1 MNLGIKLMQAVLFGL
16 SKGSLYGLMG
26 LGISLIFRTVDVM
39 NFAHGNSGM
48 FATFV
53 ALSVY
58 LLTGNVILMLLAGA
72 AAGLVLGVLIDKFLM
87 KRVKGLSHSS
97 MLIITLGLLMIIEAL
112 AFAIWGT
119 EPLIFPKVVDRAPLI
134 VRLSKGMLILPAN
147 DLAGA
152 LIALGVSVA
161 LAFFFKYTKFG
172 TAVRA
177 KAQDVVGAQ
186 AVGVNTKS
194 VDAAAWGIG
203 IALSAL
209 VGMLI
214 AYKSSV
220 TPSMMVEMQIYGLTA
235 AVLGGFSSLFGA
247 IVGGLMLGLIQ
258 ETVVTLMSAGFTALN
273 ITSSNPVD
281 YQFSIILI
289 IIIVMLAVKPDGL
302 FASRF
307 KGKV

>member
-1 MNLGIKLMQAVLFGL
+1 MDIKLMQAILFGL
-16 SKGSLYGLMG
+16 TKGSLYGLMG

-53 ALSVY
+53 GLTVY
-58 LLTGNVILMLLAGA
+58 LMTGNIVLTLFSGA
-72 AAGLVLGVLIDKFLM
+72 AAGLILGVLIDKLLM

-112 AFAIWGT
+112 AFLIWGT
-119 EPLIFPKVVDRAPLI
+119 EPLIFPRVIDMSPLI
-134 VRLSKGMLILPAN
+134 VRLSGGILILPAN
-147 DLAGA
+147 DVAA
-152 LIALGVSVA
+152 TLIALGVSLGLA
-161 LAFFFKYTKFG
+161 LFFKFTRFG

-177 KAQDVVGAQ
+177 KAQDVIGAQ
-186 AVGVNTKS
+186 AVGVNVKS

-203 IALSAL
+203 IALAAL

-220 TPSMMVEMQIYGLTA
+220 TPSMMIEMQIYGLTA

-258 ETVVTLMSAGFTALN
+258 DVVVALMAAGFSALN
-273 ITSSNPVD
+273 ITGANPVD

>member
-1 MNLGIKLMQAVLFGL
+1 MSLDIKLMQAILFGL
-16 SKGSLYGLMG
+16 TKGSLYGLMG

-53 ALSVY
+53 GLTVY
-58 LLTGNVILMLLAGA
+58 LMTGNIVLTLVSGA
-72 AAGLVLGVLIDKFLM
+72 TAGLILGVLIDKLLM

-112 AFAIWGT
+112 AFLIWGT
-119 EPLIFPKVVDRAPLI
+119 EPLIFPRVVDMSPLI
-134 VRLSKGMLILPAN
+134 VRLSGGILILPAN
-147 DLAGA
+147 DVAA
-152 LIALGVSVA
+152 TLIALGVSLGLA
-161 LAFFFKYTKFG
+161 LFFKFTRFG

-177 KAQDVVGAQ
+177 KAQDVIGAQ
-186 AVGVNTKS
+186 AVGVNVKS

-203 IALSAL
+203 IALAAL

-220 TPSMMVEMQIYGLTA
+220 TPSMMIEMQIYGLTA

-258 ETVVTLMSAGFTALN
+258 DVVVALMAAGFSALN
-273 ITSSNPVD
+273 ITGANPVD

>member
-1 MNLGIKLMQAVLFGL
+1 MGIKLLQAILFGL
-16 SKGSLYGLMG
+16 TKGSLYGLMG

-53 ALSVY
+53 GLSVY
-58 LLTGNVILMLLAGA
+58 LLTGNIVLTLISGA
-72 AAGLVLGVLIDKFLM
+72 AAGLILGVLIDKLLM

-112 AFAIWGT
+112 AFLIWGT
-119 EPLIFPKVVDRAPLI
+119 EPLIFPRVVDMSPLI
-134 VRLSKGMLILPAN
+134 VRLTGGILILPAN
-147 DLAGA
+147 DVAA
-152 LIALGVSVA
+152 TLIALGVSLGLA
-161 LAFFFKYTKFG
+161 LFFKFTRFG

-186 AVGVNTKS
+186 AVGVNVKS

-203 IALSAL
+203 IALAAL

-258 ETVVTLMSAGFTALN
+258 DVVVALMAAGFSALN
-273 ITSSNPVD
+273 ITGANPVD

>member
-16 SKGSLYGLMG
+16 SKGSLYGLIG

-58 LLTGNVILMLLAGA
+58 LLTGNVVLMLLAGA

>member
-1 MNLGIKLMQAVLFGL
+1 MDIKLLQAILFGL
-16 SKGSLYGLMG
+16 TKGSLYGLMG

-53 ALSVY
+53 GLTVY
-58 LLTGNVILMLLAGA
+58 LLTGNIVLTLLSGA
-72 AAGLVLGVLIDKFLM
+72 AAGLILGVLIDKLLM

-112 AFAIWGT
+112 AFLIWGT
-119 EPLIFPKVVDRAPLI
+119 EPLIFPRVVDMSPLI
-134 VRLSKGMLILPAN
+134 VRLSGGILILPAN
-147 DLAGA
+147 DVAA
-152 LIALGVSVA
+152 TLIALGVSLGLA
-161 LAFFFKYTKFG
+161 LFFKFTRFG

-177 KAQDVVGAQ
+177 KAQDVIGAQ
-186 AVGVNTKS
+186 AVGVNVKS

-220 TPSMMVEMQIYGLTA
+220 TPSMMIEMQIYGLTA

-258 ETVVTLMSAGFTALN
+258 DVVVALMAAGFSALN
-273 ITSSNPVD
+273 ITGANPVD

>member
-1 MNLGIKLMQAVLFGL
+1 MDIKLMQAILFGL
-16 SKGSLYGLMG
+16 TKGSLYGLMG

-53 ALSVY
+53 GLTVY
-58 LLTGNVILMLLAGA
+58 LMTGNIVLTLVSGA
-72 AAGLVLGVLIDKFLM
+72 TAGLILGVLIDKLLM

-112 AFAIWGT
+112 AFLIWGT
-119 EPLIFPKVVDRAPLI
+119 EPLIFPRVIDMSPLI
-134 VRLSKGMLILPAN
+134 VRLSGGILILPAN
-147 DLAGA
+147 DVAA
-152 LIALGVSVA
+152 TLIALGVSLGLA
-161 LAFFFKYTKFG
+161 LFFKFTRFG

-177 KAQDVVGAQ
+177 KAQDVIGAQ
-186 AVGVNTKS
+186 AVGVNVKS

-203 IALSAL
+203 IALAAL

-220 TPSMMVEMQIYGLTA
+220 TPSMMIEMQIYGLTA

-258 ETVVTLMSAGFTALN
+258 DVVVALMAAGFSALN
-273 ITSSNPVD
+273 ITGANPVD

>member
-1 MNLGIKLMQAVLFGL
+1 MSLGIKLLQAILFGL
-16 SKGSLYGLMG
+16 TKGSLYGLMG

-53 ALSVY
+53 GLSVY
-58 LLTGNVILMLLAGA
+58 LLTGNIVLTLISGA
-72 AAGLVLGVLIDKFLM
+72 AAGLILGVLIDKLLM

-112 AFAIWGT
+112 AFLIWGT
-119 EPLIFPKVVDRAPLI
+119 EPLIFPRVVDMSPLI
-134 VRLSKGMLILPAN
+134 VRLTGGILILPAN
-147 DLAGA
+147 DVAA
-152 LIALGVSVA
+152 TLIALGVSLGLA
-161 LAFFFKYTKFG
+161 LFFKFTRFG

-186 AVGVNTKS
+186 AVGVNVKS

-203 IALSAL
+203 IALAAL

-258 ETVVTLMSAGFTALN
+258 DVVVALMAAGFSALN
-273 ITSSNPVD
+273 ITGANPVD

>member
-58 LLTGNVILMLLAGA
+58 LLTGNVVLMLLAGA

-161 LAFFFKYTKFG
+161 LAF
-172 TAVRA
+172 
-177 KAQDVVGAQ
+177 
-186 AVGVNTKS
+186 
-194 VDAAAWGIG
+194 
-203 IALSAL
+203 
-209 VGMLI
+209 
-214 AYKSSV
+214 
-220 TPSMMVEMQIYGLTA
+220 
-235 AVLGGFSSLFGA
+235 
-247 IVGGLMLGLIQ
+247 
-258 ETVVTLMSAGFTALN
+258 
-273 ITSSNPVD
+273 
-281 YQFSIILI
+281 
-289 IIIVMLAVKPDGL
+289 
-302 FASRF
+302 
-307 KGKV
+307 

>member
-1 MNLGIKLMQAVLFGL
+1 MQAVLFGL

-58 LLTGNVILMLLAGA
+58 LLTGNVVLMLLAGA

>member
-1 MNLGIKLMQAVLFGL
+1 MGLDIKLMQAILFGL
-16 SKGSLYGLMG
+16 TKGSLYGLMG

-53 ALSVY
+53 GLTVY
-58 LLTGNVILMLLAGA
+58 LMTGNIVLTLFSGA
-72 AAGLVLGVLIDKFLM
+72 AAGLILGVLIDKLLM

-112 AFAIWGT
+112 AFLIWGT
-119 EPLIFPKVVDRAPLI
+119 EPLIFPRVVDMSPLI
-134 VRLSKGMLILPAN
+134 VRLSGGILILPAN
-147 DLAGA
+147 DVAA
-152 LIALGVSVA
+152 TLIALGVSLGLA
-161 LAFFFKYTKFG
+161 LFFKFTRFG

-177 KAQDVVGAQ
+177 KAQDVIGAQ
-186 AVGVNTKS
+186 AVGVNVKS

-203 IALSAL
+203 IALAAL

-220 TPSMMVEMQIYGLTA
+220 TPSMMIEMQIYGLTA

-258 ETVVTLMSAGFTALN
+258 DVVVALMAAGFSALN
-273 ITSSNPVD
+273 ITGANPVD

>member
-1 MNLGIKLMQAVLFGL
+1 MGLDIKLMQAILFGL
-16 SKGSLYGLMG
+16 TKGSLYGLMG

-53 ALSVY
+53 GLTVY
-58 LLTGNVILMLLAGA
+58 LMTGNIVLTLVSGA
-72 AAGLVLGVLIDKFLM
+72 TAGLILGVLIDKLLM

-112 AFAIWGT
+112 AFLIWGT
-119 EPLIFPKVVDRAPLI
+119 EPLIFPRVVDMSPLI
-134 VRLSKGMLILPAN
+134 VRLSGGILILPAN
-147 DLAGA
+147 DVAA
-152 LIALGVSVA
+152 TLIALGVSLGLA
-161 LAFFFKYTKFG
+161 LFFKFTRFG

-177 KAQDVVGAQ
+177 KAQDVIGAQ
-186 AVGVNTKS
+186 AVGVNVKS

-203 IALSAL
+203 IALAAL

-220 TPSMMVEMQIYGLTA
+220 TPSMMIEMQIYGLTA

-258 ETVVTLMSAGFTALN
+258 DVVVALMAAGFSALN
-273 ITSSNPVD
+273 ITGANPVD

>member
-1 MNLGIKLMQAVLFGL
+1 MSLGIRLLQAILFGL
-16 SKGSLYGLMG
+16 TKGSLYGLMG

-53 ALSVY
+53 GLTVY
-58 LLTGNVILMLLAGA
+58 LLTGNIVLTLLSGA
-72 AAGLVLGVLIDKFLM
+72 AAGLVLGVLIDKLLM

-112 AFAIWGT
+112 AFLIWGT
-119 EPLIFPKVVDRAPLI
+119 EPLIFPRVVDMSPLI
-134 VRLSKGMLILPAN
+134 VRLSGGILILPAN
-147 DLAGA
+147 DVAA
-152 LIALGVSVA
+152 TLIALGVSLGLA
-161 LAFFFKYTKFG
+161 LFFKFTKFG

-186 AVGVNTKS
+186 AVGVNVKS
-194 VDAAAWGIG
+194 VDSAAWGIG

-209 VGMLI
+209 VGMLV

-258 ETVVTLMSAGFTALN
+258 DVVVALMAAGFTALN
-273 ITSSNPVD
+273 ITGANPVD

>member
-1 MNLGIKLMQAVLFGL
+1 MSLGIRLMQAVLFGI
-16 SKGSLYGLMG
+16 SRGSLYGLMG

-48 FATFV
+48 ISTFV

-58 LLTGNVILMLLAGA
+58 MLTGNIALTLLAGA
-72 AAGLVLGVLIDKFLM
+72 ATGLMLGVLIDKVLM

-97 MLIITLGLLMIIEAL
+97 MLIITLGLMMIIEAV
-112 AFAIWGT
+112 AFAVWGT
-119 EPLIFPKVVDRAPLI
+119 EPLIFPKVVDRAPMIIRLNNGILI
-134 VRLSKGMLILPAN
+134 MPAN

-152 LIALGVSVA
+152 LIALAVSFA
-161 LAFFFKYTKFG
+161 LALFFKFTRFG

-203 IALSAL
+203 IALAAM

-247 IVGGLMLGLIQ
+247 IVGGLILGLVQ
-258 ETVVTLMSAGFTALN
+258 EVVVALMAAGFTALN
-273 ITSSNPVD
+273 ITSANPVD

>member
-1 MNLGIKLMQAVLFGL
+1 MSLGIRLLQAILFGL

-53 ALSVY
+53 SLTVY
-58 LLTGNVILMLLAGA
+58 LLTGNIVLMLLSGA
-72 AAGLVLGVLIDKFLM
+72 AAGLALGVLIDRLLM

-119 EPLIFPKVVDRAPLI
+119 EPLIFPKVVDKAPLI
-134 VRLSKGMLILPAN
+134 VRLSGGMLILPAN
-147 DLAGA
+147 DLAAA
-152 LIALGVSVA
+152 LIALGVSLA
-161 LAFFFKYTKFG
+161 LAVFFKYTKFG

-177 KAQDVVGAQ
+177 KAQDVIGAQ

-194 VDAAAWGIG
+194 VDSAAWGIG
-203 IALSAL
+203 IALAAL

-214 AYKSSV
+214 AYKTSV
-220 TPSMMVEMQIYGLTA
+220 TPGMMVEMQIYGLTA

-247 IVGGLMLGLIQ
+247 IVGGLMLGLVQDI
-258 ETVVTLMSAGFTALN
+258 VVTLMAAGFTALN
-273 ITSSNPVD
+273 ITASNPVD

-289 IIIVMLAVKPDGL
+289 IIIVMLVVKPDGL

>member
-58 LLTGNVILMLLAGA
+58 LLTGNVVLMLLAGA

>member
-58 LLTGNVILMLLAGA
+58 LLTGNVVLMLLAGA

-87 KRVKGLSHSS
+87 KKVKGLSHSS

-134 VRLSKGMLILPAN
+134 VRLSKGILILPAN

>member
-134 VRLSKGMLILPAN
+134 VKLSKGILILPAN

>member
-58 LLTGNVILMLLAGA
+58 LLTGNVVLMLLAGA

-134 VRLSKGMLILPAN
+134 VRLSKGILILPAN

>member
-58 LLTGNVILMLLAGA
+58 LLTGNVVLMLLAGA

-247 IVGGLMLGLIQ
+247 IVGGLMLGLNQ

>member
-1 MNLGIKLMQAVLFGL
+1 MGIKLLQAILFGL
-16 SKGSLYGLMG
+16 TKGSLYGLMG

-53 ALSVY
+53 GLSVY
-58 LLTGNVILMLLAGA
+58 LLTGNIVLTLVSGA
-72 AAGLVLGVLIDKFLM
+72 AAGLILGVLIDKLLM

-112 AFAIWGT
+112 AFLIWGT
-119 EPLIFPKVVDRAPLI
+119 EPLIFPRVVDMSPLI
-134 VRLSKGMLILPAN
+134 VRLTGGILILPAN
-147 DLAGA
+147 DVAA
-152 LIALGVSVA
+152 TLIALGVSLGLA
-161 LAFFFKYTKFG
+161 LFFKFTRFG

-186 AVGVNTKS
+186 AVGVNVKS

-203 IALSAL
+203 IALSAM

-258 ETVVTLMSAGFTALN
+258 DVVVALMAAGFSALN
-273 ITSSNPVD
+273 ITGANPVD

>member
-1 MNLGIKLMQAVLFGL
+1 MAMDLGIRLLQAILFGV

-26 LGISLIFRTVDVM
+26 MGISLIFRTVDVM

-58 LLTGNVILMLLAGA
+58 LLTGNIVLTLLSGA
-72 AAGLVLGVLIDKFLM
+72 AAGMILGVLIDRMLM
-87 KRVKGLSHSS
+87 KRVKGMSHSS

-112 AFAIWGT
+112 AFVVWGT
-119 EPLIFPKVVDRAPLI
+119 EPLIFPKVVDMAPLI
-134 VRLSKGMLILPAN
+134 IKLGSGMLILPAN
-147 DLAGA
+147 DLAA
-152 LIALGVSVA
+152 AILALGVSLA
-161 LAFFFKYTKFG
+161 LAVFFKYTRFG

-177 KAQDVVGAQ
+177 KAQDVI
-186 AVGVNTKS
+186 TKS
-194 VDAAAWGIG
+194 VDSAAWGIG
-203 IALSAL
+203 IALAAL
-209 VGMLI
+209 VGMLV

-247 IVGGLMLGLIQ
+247 IVGGLILGLIQ
-258 ETVVTLMSAGFTALN
+258 EIVVTLMAAGFTALN
-273 ITSSNPVD
+273 ITGSNPVD

>member
-26 LGISLIFRTVDVM
+26 LGRSLIFRTVDVM

-58 LLTGNVILMLLAGA
+58 LLTGNVVLMLLAGA

>member
-1 MNLGIKLMQAVLFGL
+1 MSLGTRLLQAVLFGL

-48 FATFV
+48 FSTFV

-58 LLTGNVILMLLAGA
+58 LLTGNVVLTLLAGA

-119 EPLIFPKVVDRAPLI
+119 EPLIFPKVLDKAPLI
-134 VRLSKGMLILPAN
+134 IRMSKGILILPAN

-177 KAQDVVGAQ
+177 KAQDVIGAQ
-186 AVGVNTKS
+186 AVGVNTRS

-209 VGMLI
+209 GGMLI
-214 AYKSSV
+214 AY
-220 TPSMMVEMQIYGLTA
+220 
-235 AVLGGFSSLFGA
+235 
-247 IVGGLMLGLIQ
+247 
-258 ETVVTLMSAGFTALN
+258 
-273 ITSSNPVD
+273 
-281 YQFSIILI
+281 
-289 IIIVMLAVKPDGL
+289 
-302 FASRF
+302 
-307 KGKV
+307 

>member
-1 MNLGIKLMQAVLFGL
+1 MSLGIRLMQAVLFGI
-16 SKGSLYGLMG
+16 SRGSLYGLMG

-48 FATFV
+48 ISTFV

-58 LLTGNVILMLLAGA
+58 MLTGNIALTLLAGA
-72 AAGLVLGVLIDKFLM
+72 ATGLLLGVLIDKALM

-97 MLIITLGLLMIIEAL
+97 MLIITLGLMMIIEAA
-112 AFAIWGT
+112 AFAVWGT
-119 EPLIFPKVVDRAPLI
+119 EPLIFPKVVDKAPMI
-134 VRLSKGMLILPAN
+134 IRLSNGILIMPAN

-152 LIALGVSVA
+152 LIALAVSLA
-161 LAFFFKYTKFG
+161 LALFFKFTRFG

-194 VDAAAWGIG
+194 VDSAAWGIG
-203 IALSAL
+203 IALAAL

-247 IVGGLMLGLIQ
+247 IVGGLILGLVQ
-258 ETVVTLMSAGFTALN
+258 EVVVALMAAGFTALN
-273 ITSSNPVD
+273 ITAANPVD

>member
-1 MNLGIKLMQAVLFGL
+1 MSLGIRLMQAVLFGI
-16 SKGSLYGLMG
+16 SRGSLYGLMG

-48 FATFV
+48 ISTFV

-58 LLTGNVILMLLAGA
+58 LLTGNIVLTLLAGA
-72 AAGLVLGVLIDKFLM
+72 AAGLVLGVLIDKVLM

-97 MLIITLGLLMIIEAL
+97 MLIITLGLMMIIEAA
-112 AFAIWGT
+112 AFAVWGT
-119 EPLIFPKVVDRAPLI
+119 EPLIFPKVVDKAPMI
-134 VRLSKGMLILPAN
+134 IRLSNGILIMPAN
-147 DLAGA
+147 DLAGTA
-152 LIALGVSVA
+152 IALAVSLA
-161 LAFFFKYTKFG
+161 LALFFKFTRFG

-194 VDAAAWGIG
+194 VDSAAWGIG
-203 IALSAL
+203 IALAAM

-247 IVGGLMLGLIQ
+247 IVGGLMLGLVQ
-258 ETVVTLMSAGFTALN
+258 EVVVALMAAGFTALN
-273 ITSSNPVD
+273 ITSANPVD

>member
-1 MNLGIKLMQAVLFGL
+1 MGITLMQAILFGL
-16 SKGSLYGLMG
+16 TKGSLYGLMG

-53 ALSVY
+53 GLTVY
-58 LLTGNVILMLLAGA
+58 LLTGNIVLTLVSGA
-72 AAGLVLGVLIDKFLM
+72 AAGLILGVLIDKLLM

-112 AFAIWGT
+112 AFLIWGT
-119 EPLIFPKVVDRAPLI
+119 EPLIFPRVIDMSPLI
-134 VRLSKGMLILPAN
+134 VRLSGGILILPAN
-147 DLAGA
+147 DVAA
-152 LIALGVSVA
+152 TLIALGVSLG
-161 LAFFFKYTKFG
+161 LAMFFKFTRFG

-177 KAQDVVGAQ
+177 KAQDVIGAQ
-186 AVGVNTKS
+186 AVGVNVKS
-194 VDAAAWGIG
+194 VDSAAWGIG
-203 IALSAL
+203 IALAAL

-220 TPSMMVEMQIYGLTA
+220 TPSMMIEMQIYGLTA

-247 IVGGLMLGLIQ
+247 IVGGLMLGIIQ
-258 ETVVTLMSAGFTALN
+258 DVVVALMAAGFSALN
-273 ITSSNPVD
+273 ITGANPVD